1 MSGPPSLSLVLPVHR
16 DGPELRR
23 CLAAVDALDPAP
35 VEVIVVVDGA
45 DPQVLDRVRPH
56 ATEVIAVPEQ
66 GGPARARNIGAR
78 DARGDVLLFIDADVE
93 VPTDLVGRVTAHLG
107 QHPEVDALI
116 GSYDDSPGAPNF
128 LSQYKNLLN
137 HFVHHRSRQEGFT
150 FWGACGA
157 IRRATFTDLGGFDEA
172 YAEPSI
178 EDIEL
183 GQRLRAAGGR
193 VHVVPEI
200 QVKHLKR
207 WTATSLVRADVL
219 SRALPWSELIVSR
232 TGFDDDLN
240 IDRAGR
246 AKVAATGSLLLG
258 LLAGRRGVGRGL
270 AAASAGALLALDAPL
285 LRFYARHRG
294 VPFAAATVP
303 WLWLSYAYSGATFGY
318 VVVRHHLAPT
328 ATPSVRSASRP

>member
-35 VEVIVVVDGA
+35 VDVVVVVDGA
-45 DPQVLDRVRPH
+45 DPQVVERVRPH
-56 ATEVIAVPEQ
+56 ATEVIPLTTR
-66 GGPARARNIGAR
+66 GGPGRARNIGAR
-78 DARGDVLLFIDADVE
+78 SVRGEVLLFIDADVE
-93 VPTDLVGRVTAHLG
+93 VRPDLVARVAAHLG
-107 QHPEVDALI
+107 EHPEVDALI

-137 HFVHHRSRQEGFT
+137 HFVHHRSRREGFT

-157 IRRATFTDLGGFDEA
+157 IRRTAFTALGGFDEA
-172 YAEPSI
+172 YTEPSI

-193 VHVVPEI
+193 IHVVPEI

-246 AKVAATGSLLLG
+246 AKVAATGALLLG
-258 LLAGRRGVGRGL
+258 MVAARRRPGRRL
-270 AAASAGALLALDAPL
+270 AAASAGTLLALDVPL

-294 VPFAAATVP
+294 LPFAAATVP
-303 WLWLSYAYSGATFGY
+303 WLWLSYAYSGAVFGY
-318 VVVRHHLAPT
+318 VLLRHRLT
-328 ATPSVRSASRP
+328 TGRTSAD